1 MHDPG
6 PTAQDIVVVAPGAVD
21 VVVVYVVA
29 VVVVVAAFAFAAVVY
44 QCRQCQFIAVR
55 DDTTK
60 ESVDVPLWLWLSC
73 RLSE

>member
-21 VVVVYVVA
+21 IVVVYVVA
-29 VVVVVAAFAFAAVVY
+29 VVVVVVAFAFAAVVY

-55 DDTTK
+55 DETTK
-60 ESVDVPLWLWLSC
+60 GISRRTVVVIVVMPVV
-73 RLSE
+73 